1 MSETTTADP
10 LDERG
15 KSVPSPLQSKRVS
28 TFLYQRERFRLGALL
43 ALPMTWLIGVY
54 IVSLFLLL
62 ITAFWVVNP
71 FTSRVSPGFTLE
83 NFVSLVTVPAYL
95 STSLRT
101 LGMALAVT
109 GLSVI
114 FAVPLGIYMAKLAS
128 PMVRNLLVVAITLP
142 LWAGYLVK
150 ILAMRLVFTENGFIN
165 WALGPLGVSSPGF
178 NIWVAIIT
186 LTYLW
191 FPYMALP
198 VFTAIRQLPLNLF
211 DASADLGARGFPTVV
226 RVVLPLIVPAIIAG
240 SVFTF
245 SLSLGDYL
253 AARFTGG
260 ATQMIGSVIA
270 ANINLNPP
278 VAAAFSMV
286 PIAFVVMYL
295 MVARRT
301 GSLERM

>member
-1 MSETTTADP
+1 MS
-10 LDERG
+10 R
-15 KSVPSPLQSKRVS
+15 
-28 TFLYQRERFRLGALL
+28 QRRPISSYLLRRPKVRLLGLL
-43 ALPMTWLIGVY
+43 ALPMTWIVGVY
-54 IVSLFLLL
+54 ILSLFLLL
-62 ITAFWVVNP
+62 VTAFWNVDP
-71 FTSRVSPGFTLE
+71 FTSLVSPAFNLE
-83 NFVSLVTVPAYL
+83 NFRLIFTNSAYIA
-95 STSLRT
+95 TSIRT
-101 LGMALAVT
+101 LFIALAVT
-109 GLSVI
+109 TVCVV
-114 FAVPLGIYMAKLAS
+114 FAVPLGIFMAKIAS
-128 PMVRNLLVVAITLP
+128 PRLRNALAVAITLP

-150 ILAMRLVFTENGFIN
+150 VIAMRLVFTEEGFFN
-165 WALGPLGVSSPGF
+165 WLMAPLGIRGPGF
-178 NIWVAIIT
+178 SIPIVILT

-198 VFTAIRQLPLNLF
+198 VYTAIRQIPPILF
-211 DASADLGARGFPTVV
+211 DASSDMGAKGFMTVY

-260 ATQMIGSVIA
+260 STQMIGSIIA

-278 VAAAFSMV
+278 VAAAYSMV
-286 PIAFVVMYL
+286 PITFVVIYL

>member
-1 MSETTTADP
+1 MTAVVEKKATGDKP
-10 LDERG
+10 LSTYLFRRT
-15 KSVPSPLQSKRVS
+15 RV
-28 TFLYQRERFRLGALL
+28 RLIALL
-43 ALPMTWLIGVY
+43 ALPMTWLVGIY

-71 FTSRVSPGFTLE
+71 YTSRVSPGFTLD
-83 NFVSLVTVPAYL
+83 NFISIVTVPAYL

-101 LGMALAVT
+101 LGMALLVT
-109 GLSVI
+109 AIAIV

-128 PMVRNLLVVAITLP
+128 PFVRNVLVIAITLP

-150 ILAMRLVFTENGFIN
+150 LLAMRLVFTEEGFIN
-165 WALGPLGVSSPGF
+165 WAFAPLGIQSPGF
-178 NIWVAIIT
+178 NLWVAVIT

-198 VFTAIRQLPLNLF
+198 VFTAIRQIPNNLF
-211 DASADLGARGFPTVV
+211 DASADMGAKSFTTIV
-226 RVVLPLIVPAIIAG
+226 RVVIPLIIPAIIAG

-260 ATQMIGSVIA
+260 ATQMIGSIIA
-270 ANINLNPP
+270 SNINLNPP
-278 VAAAFSMV
+278 VAAAFSIV
-286 PIAFVVMYL
+286 PIAFVVVYL